1 MCLERLRSLIIAI
14 AIGLSMGLVATSMQ
28 YAFIAL
34 LLVIIAL
41 LVDGFTG
48 FCPIRAVLKNVVP
61 PCEKN

>member
-1 MCLERLRSLIIAI
+1 MCLERLRSIILAI
-14 AIGLSMGLVATSMQ
+14 IIGSSMGLVATSMK

-48 FCPIRAVLKNVVP
+48 FCPIREVLKNLVP
-61 PCEKN
+61 PCKKQ